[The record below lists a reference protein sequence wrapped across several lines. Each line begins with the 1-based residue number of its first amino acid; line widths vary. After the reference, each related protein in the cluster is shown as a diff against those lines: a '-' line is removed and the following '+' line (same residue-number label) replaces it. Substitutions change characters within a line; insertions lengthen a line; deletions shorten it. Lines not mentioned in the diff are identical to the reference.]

1 MSEAVRPA
9 GRNQSPREQR
19 ASEYRNFTVAE
30 ALEQHAVEQPQRH
43 TEGRVQIQDKRRVK
57 RTHVKRPKF
66 VFEDETERS
75 QHRDDKHL
83 AGMSNSEFAF

>member
-9 GRNQSPREQR
+9 GCNESPREQR
-19 ASEYRNFTVAE
+19 AAEYRDFTVAE
-30 ALEQHAVEQPQRH
+30 ALEQHAVEEPQRH
-43 TEGRVQIQDKRRVK
+43 PEGRVQIQDKRRVK
-57 RTHVKRPKF
+57 STHVQRPKL

-83 AGMSNSEFAF
+83 AGTTNSEFAF